1 MIRTFLLSFLLALF
15 SIAHAFELSDSA
27 RISLLTVAPGSELY
41 SAFGH
46 SGIRVID
53 YKTNMDVVFNYG
65 TFDFNQPNF
74 YVNFVKG
81 RLLYMINV
89 ETFNNFMSMYVY
101 EERAVT
107 EDVLNLT
114 TVEKQHIFAFLYNNA
129 KPENR
134 DYHYEFFFD
143 NCATRIRDVFEKELG
158 NRLAFNYE
166 KFDTN
171 YTLKQML
178 DLYVDRNPWAQFG
191 FYLILGMP
199 CEINATPRIQTFLPD
214 YLQKAFQ
221 SGTVQT
227 ANGKESFVSSTEVL
241 LEYPLPPTPQGFF
254 TPLNCM
260 LLFMLFYIIITVIE
274 WKTKKHFM
282 FFDVLLFGIVG
293 LFGCFFLSM
302 WLFTE
307 HYSVPKNLNM
317 LWAIP
322 LHLPVAFM
330 LMFKS
335 LRKYLANWFQF
346 TAVFMILLLLIK
358 AWLPQPYH
366 MAIVPIIV
374 ALALRAW
381 WLYKGLKKQH
391 AA

>member
-1 MIRTFLLSFLLALF
+1 MIRTCLFTFLLSLF
-15 SIAHAFELSDSA
+15 TCANAFELSDSA
-27 RISLLTVAPGSELY
+27 RISLLTVAPGTELY

-46 SGIRVID
+46 SGIRVTD
-53 YKTNMDVVFNYG
+53 FKTNMDVVFNYG
-65 TFDFNQPNF
+65 TFNFNQPNF

-81 RLLYMINV
+81 RLLYMVDV
-89 ETFNNFMSMYVY
+89 ESFNNFMSMYLY

-114 TVEKQHIFAFLYNNA
+114 SIEKQHIFAFLYNNA

-134 DYHYEFFFD
+134 DYPYEFFFD

-158 NRLAFNYE
+158 ERLAFNYQS
-166 KFDTN
+166 FNTN

-178 DLYVDRNPWAQFG
+178 DLYVDKSPWVKFG

-199 CEINATPRIQTFLPD
+199 CEINATPRVQTFLPD

-221 SGTVQT
+221 NGTVQKAT
-227 ANGKESFVSSTEVL
+227 GKENFVSSTTVL
-241 LEYPLPPTPQGFF
+241 LDYPLPTAPNDFF
-254 TPLNCM
+254 TPLHTM
-260 LLFMLFYIIITVIE
+260 LLFLLFYLILTLIE
-274 WKTKKHFM
+274 WKVKKHFM
-282 FFDVLLFGIVG
+282 FFDVLLFGIAG
-293 LFGCFFLSM
+293 LLGCFFLFM

-322 LHLPVAFM
+322 LHLPVAFV
-330 LMFKS
+330 LLFKS
-335 LRKYLANWFQF
+335 LRKYLANWFLF
-346 TAVFMILLLLIK
+346 TCGWMIVLLLIK

-366 MAIVPIIV
+366 IAMVPIIAV
-374 ALALRAW
+374 LGLRAW
-381 WLYKGLKKQH
+381 RLFIVLKE
-391 AA
+391 